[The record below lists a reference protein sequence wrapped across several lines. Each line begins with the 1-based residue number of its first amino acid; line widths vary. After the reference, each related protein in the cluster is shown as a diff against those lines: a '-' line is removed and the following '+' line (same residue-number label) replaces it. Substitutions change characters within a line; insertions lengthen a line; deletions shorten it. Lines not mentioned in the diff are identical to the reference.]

1 MVIQRAIDKWS
12 IGLWFINSVLC
23 VSMNLVCVYIY
34 LYIYTQICVYIY
46 IYRTINFYT
55 LSGSLIFITT

>member
-23 VSMNLVCVYIY
+23 VSMNLVCIYIH
-34 LYIYTQICVYIY
+34 TDMCIY

>member
-34 LYIYTQICVYIY
+34 TQICVY